1 MQEHL
6 QMAETQTTPQKKGRL
21 WTVIL
26 VCSLALNLAV
36 AGIVGGTLLS
46 GRIGEGPPRS
56 FDLGVGPVANA
67 LERDERRAI
76 GRELRRNRVLRDLD
90 PRGRAAEMLV
100 VLQAEPFDREAL
112 RAIFAEQSND
122 LIRVQ
127 ARAQDALLETIAAMT
142 PERRAAFAAAVAEEM
157 ARGARR

>member
-1 MQEHL
+1 
-6 QMAETQTTPQKKGRL
+6 MAETQTTPQKKGRL

-46 GRIGEGPPRS
+46 GRIGDGPPRS

-76 GRELRRNRVLRDLD
+76 GRELRRNRVLRNLD